1 MILNITAYFIIPVYT
16 FLFAWG
22 TDLFRLNFS
31 VLGSLAN
38 RKNAFLLWG
47 IIVGIYFYYVLR
59 KIIHHL
65 PRNRKETVTSVS
77 ALILLAFAVTTPYL
91 PENRPFRAFLHVIFA
106 FSASVLLLA
115 CSLPDRVEALLHE
128 PGSIPSLLHLS
139 EHHHCA
145 VGHALVSG
153 RNRQQRAGNIL
164 YRILYSDAHQT
175 VPSCFIVQGRL
186 LQSEAQSLKT
196 PQAACRY
203 SI

>member
-22 TDLFRLNFS
+22 TNLFTLNFS

-47 IIVGIYFYYVLR
+47 VIVGIYFYYVLR

-91 PENRPFRAFLHVIFA
+91 PENRPFRSFLHVIFA
-106 FSASVLLLA
+106 FTASVLLLG
-115 CSLPDRVEALLHE
+115 CLYLIVWKLYCMNREVYRPYLICLNVITAL
-128 PGSIPSLLHLS
+128 SAMLLILAGIVS
-139 EHHHCA
+139 S
-145 VGHALVSG
+145 ALEIFFTISCTLMLI
-153 RNRQQRAGNIL
+153 RL
-164 YRILYSDAHQT
+164 YRRVASSKDAIASSSH
-175 VPSCFIVQGRL
+175 
-186 LQSEAQSLKT
+186 SLK
-196 PQAACRY
+196 Q
-203 SI
+203 

>member
-16 FLFAWG
+16 FLFARG

-115 CSLPDRVEALLHE
+115 CLYLIVWKLYCMNREVYRPYFICLNIITVLSAMLLCLAGIVSSALE
-128 PGSIPSLLHLS
+128 IFFT
-139 EHHHCA
+139 
-145 VGHALVSG
+145 VSCTLMLI
-153 RNRQQRAGNIL
+153 RL
-164 YRILYSDAHQT
+164 YRRVTSSRDGYY
-175 VPSCFIVQGRL
+175 
-186 LQSEAQSLKT
+186 SLKHKV
-196 PQAACRY
+196 
-203 SI
+203 

>member
-47 IIVGIYFYYVLR
+47 IIVGIYFYYVL
-59 KIIHHL
+59 
-65 PRNRKETVTSVS
+65 
-77 ALILLAFAVTTPYL
+77 ILLAFAVTTPYL

-115 CSLPDRVEALLHE
+115 CLYLIVWKLYCMNREVYRPYFICLNIITVLSAMLLCLAGIVSSALE
-128 PGSIPSLLHLS
+128 IFFT
-139 EHHHCA
+139 
-145 VGHALVSG
+145 VSCTLMLI
-153 RNRQQRAGNIL
+153 RL
-164 YRILYSDAHQT
+164 YRRVTSSRDGYY
-175 VPSCFIVQGRL
+175 
-186 LQSEAQSLKT
+186 SLKHKV
-196 PQAACRY
+196 
-203 SI
+203 

>member
-22 TDLFRLNFS
+22 TDWFTLNFS

-47 IIVGIYFYYVLR
+47 IIVGTYFYYVLR

-106 FSASVLLLA
+106 FSASVLLGCLYLIVWKLYCMNRDGYRSYFICLNVITVLSAMLLLLA
-115 CSLPDRVEALLHE
+115 GIVSSALE
-128 PGSIPSLLHLS
+128 IFFT
-139 EHHHCA
+139 
-145 VGHALVSG
+145 VSCTLMLI
-153 RNRQQRAGNIL
+153 RL
-164 YRILYSDAHQT
+164 YRRVSSAGDTYY
-175 VPSCFIVQGRL
+175 
-186 LQSEAQSLKT
+186 SLKH
-196 PQAACRY
+196 
-203 SI
+203 

>member
-22 TDLFRLNFS
+22 TDWFTLNFS

-47 IIVGIYFYYVLR
+47 IIVGTYFYYVLR

-106 FSASVLLLA
+106 FSASVLLLGCMNRDGYRSYFICLNVITVLSA
-115 CSLPDRVEALLHE
+115 MLLLLAGIVSSALE
-128 PGSIPSLLHLS
+128 IFFT
-139 EHHHCA
+139 
-145 VGHALVSG
+145 VSCTLMLI
-153 RNRQQRAGNIL
+153 RL
-164 YRILYSDAHQT
+164 YRRVSSAGDTYY
-175 VPSCFIVQGRL
+175 
-186 LQSEAQSLKT
+186 SLKH
-196 PQAACRY
+196 
-203 SI
+203 

>member
-47 IIVGIYFYYVLR
+47 IIVFLLCAEKDYPSPPTQPEGDSYKRQRADPAGLRGHHALSSRKQALSGISPRDLR
-59 KIIHHL
+59 L
-65 PRNRKETVTSVS
+65 QR
-77 ALILLAFAVTTPYL
+77 L
-91 PENRPFRAFLHVIFA
+91 RAAAGL
-106 FSASVLLLA
+106 
-115 CSLPDRVEALLHE
+115 SLPDRVEALLHE

-196 PQAACRY
+196 LQAACRY
-203 SI
+203 AI